1 MDFSQQPL
9 HARYGYPDGAPLPD
23 IPDQRGHSETTFS
36 EISQRDVP
44 AIPPGLPWEGQ
55 QSSPPPGSPQIPGL
69 ASRRS
74 HRMLKII
81 IALVLIFLF
90 FFSALFSVQTFQVD
104 GHAMEPT
111 LKAGEQVLVNK
122 LAYLFHAPSRG
133 DVVVFHYPL
142 DPSREFIERIIG
154 IPGDTVA
161 ITANQVL
168 VDGVLLREP
177 YISRPVNT
185 KNLTITVGTDQFFV
199 MGDNRPSNSDS
210 RDWGPISGNLI
221 VGKAMLVL
229 WPLSDWKTISSY
241 PNVFGS
247 IKR

>member
-1 MDFSQQPL
+1 M
-9 HARYGYPDGAPLPD
+9 
-23 IPDQRGHSETTFS
+23 
-36 EISQRDVP
+36 P
-44 AIPPGLPWEGQ
+44 AIPPGLPWEGS

-74 HRMLKII
+74 HRMLKTI

-90 FFSALFSVQTFQVD
+90 FFTALFSVQTFQVD

-122 LAYLFHAPSRG
+122 LAYLFHEPTRG

-154 IPGDTVA
+154 IPGDTVT
-161 ITANQVL
+161 ITGDQVF
-168 VDGVLLREP
+168 VDGVLLHEP
-177 YISRPVNT
+177 YISQPVNPKSLPVT
-185 KNLTITVGTDQFFV
+185 LGTDQFFV
-199 MGDNRPSNSDS
+199 MGDNRPASSDS
-210 RDWGPISGNLI
+210 RDWGPVPRSLI
-221 VGKAMLVL
+221 IGKAMLVL
-229 WPLSDWKTISSY
+229 WPFSDWKTISSY
-241 PNVFGS
+241 PDVFGS